1 MGDRERAVGTYRE
14 FIFYDEASVYPE
26 FLVRYR
32 RVCNNAPEAEC
43 EVADDASGH
52 RAETPASGSAG
63 CAMMSSASGGRD
75 GQRLRGDSERRR
87 GIPPRDMNSA
97 RRAGRP
103 PVSEKDFE
111 FEAVIEKPNGAKYGA
126 NVDPQT
132 LRINDIQLYGLIAEW
147 NARQRGTKIQQG
159 DIIVSINGVTDPKG
173 VLRELREAEFSQLKL
188 QRMRL

>member
-1 MGDRERAVGTYRE
+1 MPGDFSGEVKDGICDSVMGDRERAVGTYRE

-32 RVCNNAPEAEC
+32 RVYNNAPEAEC

-75 GQRLRGDSERRR
+75 GQRLRGDSQ
-87 GIPPRDMNSA
+87 

-103 PVSEKDFE
+103 PASENVS
-111 FEAVIEKPNGAKYGA
+111 GA
-126 NVDPQT
+126 
-132 LRINDIQLYGLIAEW
+132 RS
-147 NARQRGTKIQQG
+147 RQR
-159 DIIVSINGVTDPKG
+159 SRESSSRRVTFEDR
-173 VLRELREAEFSQLKL
+173 LH
-188 QRMRL
+188 RMIAAQEMG